1 MSAFVRRVYRLVFAE
16 APDGGQMA
24 INDDLSG
31 VRRTEKNSDPPRR
44 PIICRSQCLPSFGS
58 YGGIVKFGGV
68 LSDLIRLSIA
78 GEMS

>member
-1 MSAFVRRVYRLVFAE
+1 MFAV
-16 APDGGQMA
+16 APEGGEMG

-31 VRRTEKNSDPPRR
+31 VRRTEKNSDPARR

-58 YGGIVKFGGV
+58 YGGIVKFGGT
-68 LSDLIRLSIA
+68 LSVFRRLITA

>member
-1 MSAFVRRVYRLVFAE
+1 MFAE
-16 APDGGQMA
+16 APEGGQMG

-31 VRRTEKNSDPPRR
+31 VRRTEKNSDPARR